1 MSIPPVPPAVPSPHP
16 SPNATYLS
24 SQVEGAVP
32 PPAVITGPNWGLIVL
47 GTLLALLSL
56 GELAHFWGFAIM
68 SDAWLTPET
77 LTAVGV
83 ALLGLGLV
91 GTVIGRRRR

>member
-16 SPNATYLS
+16 LPHLES
-24 SQVEGAVP
+24 SVP